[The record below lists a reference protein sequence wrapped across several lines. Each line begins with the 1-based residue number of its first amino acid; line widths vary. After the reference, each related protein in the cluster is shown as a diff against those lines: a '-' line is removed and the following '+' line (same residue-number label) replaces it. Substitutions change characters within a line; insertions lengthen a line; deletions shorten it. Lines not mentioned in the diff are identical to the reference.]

1 MRMHVE
7 ASIAVLRYNQIRLGS
22 LPKSGIVTACQLN
35 HDEQLDE
42 VDMGSRR
49 HSTRKIKQMKNDEI
63 VFTAVNKMVQDLLDR
78 ESVKKTSDSQSDIF
92 SKLIK

>member
-1 MRMHVE
+1 ME
-7 ASIAVLRYNQIRLGS
+7 TSIAVLRYNQIRLGS

-49 HSTRKIKQMKNDEI
+49 HSTRKIKQMKNDEVI
-63 VFTAVNKMVQDLLDR
+63 FTAVNKMIQDILDR
-78 ESVKKTSDSQSDIF
+78 ESMKKTRESDAHDNR
-92 SKLIK
+92 